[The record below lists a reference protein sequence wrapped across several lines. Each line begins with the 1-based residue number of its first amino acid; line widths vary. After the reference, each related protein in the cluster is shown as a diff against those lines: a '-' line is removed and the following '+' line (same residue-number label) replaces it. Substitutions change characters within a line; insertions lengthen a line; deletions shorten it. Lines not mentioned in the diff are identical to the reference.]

1 MNPNQHL
8 PTYFVFLCASKRL
21 TYHTHASA
29 RPANPPATRW
39 VINGILCFSGFA
51 AVGAGVG
58 VGMLLGAAVVVLDIC
73 VLVGLASDDY
83 LITW

>member
-1 MNPNQHL
+1 
-8 PTYFVFLCASKRL
+8 L

-39 VINGILCFSGFA
+39 VINGILCFSGLP
-51 AVGAGVG
+51 AVGVGVGVG